1 MNKLKLSLAIIF
13 TFGFS
18 TSLMAV
24 PEGAFST
31 LMVQAKD
38 TNRYIEYMKNNPDT
52 FKALGADVAGVCVTR
67 AGNSYPG
74 EMFVWNAFSS
84 LEDALSM
91 LEAYD
96 PYNPD
101 PAYNR
106 LRKVKYSAAF
116 KPIKAFEL
124 EPGFERLWRIKLNDE
139 NAFAEKMVEL
149 EAGIRAAGHDVNL
162 GVFAPVGGGVHETG
176 MFHFR
181 AVFKTGGEAGKVLDE
196 FYAGASFGSI
206 WADAQVFVDE
216 IVSETVEL
224 CQIIYTA
231 E

>member
-1 MNKLKLSLAIIF
+1 MNKIKLTLVVIF

-18 TSLMAV
+18 SNMLAV
-24 PEGAFST
+24 PEGAFTT

-38 TNRYIEYMKNNPDT
+38 TNRYIEYMKSNPDT
-52 FKALGADVAGVCVTR
+52 FEALGADMAGVCVTR

-84 LEDALSM
+84 LEDALGM

-116 KPIKAFEL
+116 KPIKDFAL

-181 AVFKTGGEAGKVLDE
+181 AIFNTGKEAGKALDG
-196 FYAGASFGSI
+196 FYAGASYASI
-206 WADAQVFVDE
+206 WAEAQEYVDE
-216 IVSETVEL
+216 IVNETIEV
-224 CQIIYTA
+224 CQVIYSA
-231 E
+231 K